1 LVTQKEFDSLKLVV
15 KDLQENVL
23 TEDIVIKL
31 LNVIHHSLNLRETKA
46 RKELL
51 PKLIQ
56 ELGYD
61 VVKDRGVVKLV
72 HVGQGIFK
80 IAEAE
85 AEPPKEVAS
94 EDLEDEELPGLEE
107 E

>member
-1 LVTQKEFDSLKLVV
+1 MVTQKEFDSLKLVV

-23 TEDIVIKL
+23 TEDIVVKL
-31 LNVIHHSLNLRETKA
+31 LNILYHSLNNRETRA

-56 ELGYD
+56 EVGYNI
-61 VVKDRGVVKLV
+61 VKGRGVVKLV

-85 AEPPKEVAS
+85 PPKEVAL
-94 EDLEDEELPGLEE
+94 EDLEEEDITEDK
-107 E
+107 